1 MISAPLIEY
10 LKKGI
15 FTLLGLIL
23 AVYLFVILMTYTSND
38 PSWSHISSDMTTIN
52 NVGGESGAWLS
63 DLLYSFFGFGA
74 WWLLAFVVYESILI
88 WWDNKPT
95 FWLMRVVAYVFLLL
109 SASALFAQLV
119 ALVQQ
124 LTNPGTLGLES
135 VAGGIIGFELQARLA
150 QLLSQWGS
158 VIFLTAF
165 VIITATFAFNIHW
178 LAIYEKVK
186 ALSWLGSGVKRQGRM
201 HDSVSTTPENINV
214 KQNDENIVKSN
225 AKKDAADHEQL
236 PLELQVAGNAQAV
249 DNSGRFSN
257 VLSEF
262 LATSG
267 LAESVKASVVAATQ
281 AAMPNSAAKSSR
293 ENSEPVSV
301 ETPSSTVQNLASH
314 TNTSTP
320 SSPAMTA
327 IRKVEPSFAWND
339 ANTVDDLLASEQMAY
354 HANNM
359 NTSDSAA
366 TTSVSADSNTESL
379 ETVVPDSTA
388 ISSVE
393 MSEAQSTENLPST
406 AQPSINELVYGE
418 TADETDNEPKS
429 FELED
434 KVEAVDILA
443 DAWLAEHADVST
455 STAMQPAETWQP
467 SETVQAANRT
477 ELPRQA
483 AVTAPATD
491 SSNSKMNDFTGK
503 WFDEE
508 PELSEDFEPSYISN
522 EASVAKAVDVVE
534 PVASVADMT
543 PTNTP
548 PSNPKLPPTVE
559 TRVTASAIEPIVAP
573 KPTVSFAV
581 PEGDSSNHITD
592 MMPEDD
598 SAEDVNAPVMPDISD
613 DAAFS
618 QKSRSMQTAAY
629 RSSLTPIPE
638 ISILDKPDPDRK
650 PSYTVAELEQLSEL
664 LEIKLQEFNV
674 KANVVNAIPGPVV
687 TRFEVELAAGV
698 KASKVTGISRD
709 LARSLSMASLRVVEV
724 IPGKP
729 YIGIEVPNK
738 QREMVR
744 LIELL
749 NTEKFQDPKAQISM
763 AMGKDIGGNAI
774 ITDLARAPHM
784 LVAGTTGSGKSVL
797 VNSMLLSMLLKYTP
811 NELRLIL
818 IDPKQLEL
826 ANYNDIPHL
835 LTPVVT
841 DMTEAA
847 SALSWCVAEM
857 ERRYQLMSL
866 LKVRKLNEFNK
877 KVIAAEKSGN
887 PMLDPLWRPNDSVSI
902 SQAPKLKT
910 LPMIVIVADE
920 FADMIMQVGK
930 QAEELITRLA
940 QKSRAAGIH
949 LMLATQRPSV
959 DVITGLIKANIPVR
973 AALRVNSKV
982 DSRTILDSGGA
993 EDMLGNGDMLFL
1005 GPGQIEPDRVH
1016 GAYVSDEEVNR
1027 VCDAWR
1033 ERGAPDYIDNMAG
1046 NFELSSP
1053 SGGGSTA
1060 NASGEDDDLYN
1071 DAVAFIMETR
1081 KVSAS
1086 SIQRKF
1092 SIGYNR
1098 AARIVDSMEDAG
1110 LVSSMG
1116 KSGKRELLM

>member
-1 MISAPLIEY
+1 MISAATIDY

-15 FTLLGLIL
+15 FTILGLMV
-23 AVYLFVILMTYTSND
+23 AVYLFVILLTYTGND

-52 NVGGESGAWLS
+52 NMGGAMGAWLS

-74 WWLLAFVVYESILI
+74 WWLLAFLVYESILI

-95 FWLMRVVAYVFLLL
+95 FWLLRLVAYVFLLL
-109 SASALFAQLV
+109 SASALFAQLI
-119 ALVQQ
+119 ALIQQ
-124 LTNPGTLGLES
+124 VVDPISTGLQG
-135 VAGGIIGFELQARLA
+135 VAGGIIGLELQARLA
-150 QLLSQWGS
+150 HLLSKWGS
-158 VIFLTAF
+158 MAFLTVF

-178 LAIYEKVK
+178 QALYYKLTR
-186 ALSWLGSGVKRQGRM
+186 LSWLGSGLRAPASSQSSIIVADDLPQQGTNLGHKSVTAKDDLVTSKMKRSKPDFG
-201 HDSVSTTPENINV
+201 
-214 KQNDENIVKSN
+214 
-225 AKKDAADHEQL
+225 QL
-236 PLELQVAGNAQAV
+236 PLELDATQLSTAPETHKQ
-249 DNSGRFSN
+249 GRFGN
-257 VLSEF
+257 VLTDF
-262 LATSG
+262 LTKSG
-267 LAESVKASVVAATQ
+267 LGESVKASMAAATE
-281 AAMPNSAAKSSR
+281 AAANSRMRNENLQTATVMPNSNANNTTSKENASNDNFSNNNTNLNPTVASSSAA
-293 ENSEPVSV
+293 P
-301 ETPSSTVQNLASH
+301 L
-314 TNTSTP
+314 
-320 SSPAMTA
+320 
-327 IRKVEPSFAWND
+327 RKVEPSFAWND
-339 ANTVDDLLASEQMAY
+339 PNMVDDLLTNQF
-354 HANNM
+354 
-359 NTSDSAA
+359 A
-366 TTSVSADSNTESL
+366 TDQQAMESL
-379 ETVVPDSTA
+379 TVP
-388 ISSVE
+388 SSPE
-393 MSEAQSTENLPST
+393 FLNSA
-406 AQPSINELVYGE
+406 
-418 TADETDNEPKS
+418 
-429 FELED
+429 
-434 KVEAVDILA
+434 LA
-443 DAWLAEHADVST
+443 DASQSAPVESVSDLAVPVDDLAEYNSAEDSALEEGYLEQSLVEESYVEPSYLEQGYLEQGLAATDSTDTFSNSSAIDSAVVSSPAAISAAAINT
-455 STAMQPAETWQP
+455 VESASTTALEQETTAALVQPTVARKVRIIVP
-467 SETVQAANRT
+467 SETEA
-477 ELPRQA
+477 EIKSA
-483 AVTAPATD
+483 AVSTEQYST
-491 SSNSKMNDFTGK
+491 T
-503 WFDEE
+503 
-508 PELSEDFEPSYISN
+508 
-522 EASVAKAVDVVE
+522 V
-534 PVASVADMT
+534 DMT

-548 PSNPKLPPTVE
+548 PSDPKAAPTADV
-559 TRVTASAIEPIVAP
+559 
-573 KPTVSFAV
+573 KPTFSFAV
-581 PEGDSSNHITD
+581 PEGDSSNHIED
-592 MMPEDD
+592 MMPEDYSIVD
-598 SAEDVNAPVMPDISD
+598 DMPAPTMAAIHD
-613 DAAFS
+613 DAAFTTR
-618 QKSRSMQTAAY
+618 SRSMQTAAY
-629 RSSLTPIPE
+629 RASLSPIPS
-638 ISILDKPDPDRK
+638 IAILDKPDPNRQ
-650 PSYTVAELEQLSEL
+650 PSYTEAELEQLSEL

-687 TRFEVELAAGV
+687 TRFEVDLAAGI

-749 NTEKFQDPKAQISM
+749 DTEKFKDSSAQISM
-763 AMGKDIGGNAI
+763 AMGKDIGGKAI

-797 VNSMLLSMLLKYTP
+797 VNAMLLSMLLKYTP

-847 SALSWCVAEM
+847 SSLSWCVAEM

-877 KVIAAEKSGN
+877 KVIAAEQAGN
-887 PMLDPLWRPNDSVSI
+887 PMLDPLWRPNDNVSI

-949 LMLATQRPSV
+949 LILATQRPSV

-1016 GAYVSDEEVNR
+1016 GAYVSDEEVNS

-1053 SGGGSTA
+1053 SGGSTG
-1060 NASGEDDDLYN
+1060 NPSGEDDDLYN
-1071 DAVAFIMETR
+1071 EAVGFIMETR

-1098 AARIVDSMEDAG
+1098 AARIVDSMEEAG